1 MLLKPL
7 NQVIE
12 GYNNKI
18 VVNIG
23 GAELGK
29 SVSVS
34 KPVSKAAVS
43 KPAVSKLVVSKLV
56 VLCRIHT
63 LDDHQDEVQAF
74 ILAMGSILFF
84 CDLVVVISLILP
96 I

>member
-34 KPVSKAAVS
+34 KPVSKPVVSKAAVS
-43 KPAVSKLVVSKLV
+43 KPAVSKLV

-84 CDLVVVISLILP
+84 L
-96 I
+96 